1 MTHTPKQDLET
12 LNRRLLMER
21 SVPGRVGHTL
31 PPLDVPEQ
39 EAPPAEMIRDD
50 LPMPEVSEGEIVRY
64 FSQMSQ
70 SNFSIDHN
78 FYPLGS
84 CTMKYNPKLD
94 DEMAGMPGMSEVH
107 PSQPEASVQ
116 GALKLMYELQGLL
129 TEMTGMAGAS
139 LAPMAGAEGEL
150 AGMLMTRAY
159 HLANGDTGRTKV
171 LIPDS
176 AHGTNPASA
185 AMAGF
190 EVVPI
195 SSDDNGNTDIAALQA
210 AVGDDLAGFM
220 LTQPSTLG
228 LFDTNILEV
237 MRVVR
242 GAGGIVYGDGA
253 NLNALIGL
261 VKLGDL
267 GFDVVHSNLHKTF
280 TQPHGGGGP
289 GAGPVIAGERLK
301 PFLPSPVV
309 ELCKAPDGTT
319 RYTLGTPPQSIGKMG
334 AFHGNFGALVR
345 AYSYIRTLGN
355 EGIRSVSRDAIINA
369 NYILS
374 QLRGLLRPALRPPL
388 HARGRL
394 LGKEPEARPRRI
406 RARRRQAPDRLRNT
420 PAYDVLPAD
429 RRGGAHDRA
438 HRDGEQGDPR
448 LLHRRDEDHR
458 PRGRR
463 VPRPAP
469 RSPPRH
475 PQHSPRRGQRRP
487 PPQPPLAARK
497 GAAPTPALIRAAV
510 RSGGLFL
517 IRRGVVFLY
526 PIIPVVWAVVP
537 TP

>member
-1 MTHTPKQDLET
+1 MTSSAKQDLEI

-21 SVPGRVGHTL
+21 SVPGRVGFTL

-70 SNFSIDHN
+70 ANFSIDHN

-107 PSQPEASVQ
+107 PRQTEASVQ

-129 TEMTGMAGAS
+129 NEMTGMAGAS

-374 QLRGLLRPALRPPL
+374 QLRGYYDLPYDRHCMHEVVFSARNLKRAHGVSALDVAKRLIDYGIHPPTMYFPLIVEEALMIEPTETESKETLDYFIDVMKTIAREAAESPDLLHEAPHDTPNT
-388 HARGRL
+388 RL
-394 LGKEPEARPRRI
+394 DEANA
-406 RARRRQAPDRLRNT
+406 ARRPNLRW
-420 PAYDVLPAD
+420 
-429 RRGGAHDRA
+429 
-438 HRDGEQGDPR
+438 
-448 LLHRRDEDHR
+448 R
-458 PRGRR
+458 P
-463 VPRPAP
+463 
-469 RSPPRH
+469 
-475 PQHSPRRGQRRP
+475 
-487 PPQPPLAARK
+487 
-497 GAAPTPALIRAAV
+497 
-510 RSGGLFL
+510 
-517 IRRGVVFLY
+517 
-526 PIIPVVWAVVP
+526 
-537 TP
+537 

>member
-1 MTHTPKQDLET
+1 
-12 LNRRLLMER
+12 MER

-70 SNFSIDHN
+70 ANFSIDHN

-129 TEMTGMAGAS
+129 TEMTGMVGAS

-374 QLRGLLRPALRPPL
+374 QLRGYYDLPYDRHCMHEVVFSARNLKRAHGVSALDVAKRLIDYGIHPPTMYFPLIVEEALMIEPTETESKETLDYFIDVMKTIAREAAESPDLLHEAPHDTPNT
-388 HARGRL
+388 RL
-394 LGKEPEARPRRI
+394 DEANA
-406 RARRRQAPDRLRNT
+406 ARRPNLRW
-420 PAYDVLPAD
+420 
-429 RRGGAHDRA
+429 
-438 HRDGEQGDPR
+438 
-448 LLHRRDEDHR
+448 R
-458 PRGRR
+458 P
-463 VPRPAP
+463 
-469 RSPPRH
+469 
-475 PQHSPRRGQRRP
+475 
-487 PPQPPLAARK
+487 
-497 GAAPTPALIRAAV
+497 
-510 RSGGLFL
+510 
-517 IRRGVVFLY
+517 
-526 PIIPVVWAVVP
+526 
-537 TP
+537 